1 MDVSLRR
8 YALYLV
14 RWQLSTPLLAV
25 VLIWLD
31 SLGALA
37 ATVVANLIGGL
48 IFFWVDRFIFTSS
61 AIDPSWEVREQV
73 HCADCGAVSRGY
85 RLVRSGGTTVRPTRR
100 RNSGARPVR
109 RGRQRSSGGAGS
121 PADSTELEGC
131 NPVDPIQ
138 REGRD
143 GTRVHPRGPEDLVHA
158 VASGQRDR
166 VSVRLGQVEE
176 ERLVRYGRRERPE
189 EPLRDLWRVCEER
202 PDFIS
207 MPAFTGK
214 PVPGDLS
221 DGVRRRVPDSVGLG
235 EERPEERLARTGE
248 ERAVVG
254 RNGLERHLTER

>member
-85 RLVRSGGTTVRPTRR
+85 RLVRSGGYRPFGRP
-100 RNSGARPVR
+100 GAAVPVR
-109 RGRQRSSGGAGS
+109 GLLDAEDGGA
-121 PADSTELEGC
+121 PAARGLLL
-131 NPVDPIQ
+131 IQ
-138 REGRD
+138 
-143 GTRVHPRGPEDLVHA
+143 P
-158 VASGQRDR
+158 S
-166 VSVRLGQVEE
+166 S
-176 ERLVRYGRRERPE
+176 
-189 EPLRDLWRVCEER
+189 
-202 PDFIS
+202 
-207 MPAFTGK
+207 K
-214 PVPGDLS
+214 
-221 DGVRRRVPDSVGLG
+221 
-235 EERPEERLARTGE
+235 
-248 ERAVVG
+248 VVIP
-254 RNGLERHLTER
+254 